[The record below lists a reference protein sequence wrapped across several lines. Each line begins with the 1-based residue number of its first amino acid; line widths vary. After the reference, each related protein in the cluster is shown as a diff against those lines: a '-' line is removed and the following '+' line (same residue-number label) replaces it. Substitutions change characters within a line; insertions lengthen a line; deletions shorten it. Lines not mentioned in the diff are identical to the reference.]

1 MLIYGVGFI
10 KNQHLMVR
18 LSKDTAHKLVKPV
31 YKSSRK
37 LAIELPDMGSEG
49 VEIGTHPITVEV
61 TTNGQQFTAC
71 GVTFQYNQVD
81 PNLTDE
87 DIRKMEEEEAKAA
100 KKGGAKKK

>member
-1 MLIYGVGFI
+1 
-10 KNQHLMVR
+10 
-18 LSKDTAHKLVKPV
+18 
-31 YKSSRK
+31 
-37 LAIELPDMGSEG
+37 MGSEG